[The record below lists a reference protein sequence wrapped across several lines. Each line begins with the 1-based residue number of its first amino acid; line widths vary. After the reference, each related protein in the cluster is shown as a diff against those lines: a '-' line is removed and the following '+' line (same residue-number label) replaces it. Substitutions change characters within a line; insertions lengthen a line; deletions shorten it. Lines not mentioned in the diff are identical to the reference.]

1 MNFPFCKGNHDN
13 NSQGEFPDFYEFTL
27 NMIFAIFLKLANPI
41 RDIFVKNFENCIMG
55 EFVKMQELTLV
66 IILMISPEN
75 DHSRLKMKLFN
86 FSESNMNYDLTSGNL
101 DLTTI
106 TASYHA
112 KN

>member
-1 MNFPFCKGNHDN
+1 
-13 NSQGEFPDFYEFTL
+13 
-27 NMIFAIFLKLANPI
+27 
-41 RDIFVKNFENCIMG
+41 
-55 EFVKMQELTLV
+55 MQELTLV